1 MSWRRFSTTD
11 TSRRGRRHDSRFKT
25 LARRGKKTRA
35 PEAETLM
42 AQDDLKALQRD
53 LENLKAFR
61 SVLLEIARQADTRIA
76 ARAIGTYMRLG
87 PKTDEKNRGSTLR
100 IQSGRLPRAVRGGI
114 DRESSTQVSFD
125 GSSLSYRRVI
135 DVPYAAIHEFGGTIT
150 VRITD
155 KMRRFF
161 WAKFR
166 ETRDEK
172 YKWMA
177 LARRQTFTIR
187 IPRFGGRAP
196 SSGQEAAGGDSR
208 PHEAD

>member
-1 MSWRRFSTTD
+1 M
-11 TSRRGRRHDSRFKT
+11 
-25 LARRGKKTRA
+25 
-35 PEAETLM
+35 P
-42 AQDDLKALQRD
+42 QDDLRALQRD
-53 LENLKAFR
+53 LENLKAFQV
-61 SVLLEIARQADTRIA
+61 VLLEIARQADTRIA

-87 PKTDEKNRGSTLR
+87 PRTDEKNRGSLLR
-100 IQSGRLPRAVRGGI
+100 IQSGRLAQAVRGGL
-114 DRESSTQVSFD
+114 DRESSVEVRFD
-125 GSSLSYRRVI
+125 GSSLTYRRVI
-135 DVPYAAIHEFGGTIT
+135 NVAHAAIHEFGGTIT

-187 IPRFGGRAP
+187 IPARPYIGPAAE
-196 SSGQEAAGGDSR
+196 QETPFIVGLAEDLMGDFVKTTLK
-208 PHEAD
+208 A

>member
-1 MSWRRFSTTD
+1 
-11 TSRRGRRHDSRFKT
+11 
-25 LARRGKKTRA
+25 
-35 PEAETLM
+35 M

-100 IQSGRLPRAVRGGI
+100 IQSGRLSKAVAGGI
-114 DRESSTQVSFD
+114 DRESTVEVRFD

-161 WAKFR
+161 WFR
-166 ETRDEK
+166 FKQTRDEK

-187 IPRFGGRAP
+187 IPARPYIAP
-196 SSGQEAAGGDSR
+196 AVEQETPFIVGLAENLMGEFVEKTLKA
-208 PHEAD
+208 

>member
-1 MSWRRFSTTD
+1 
-11 TSRRGRRHDSRFKT
+11 
-25 LARRGKKTRA
+25 
-35 PEAETLM
+35 M
-42 AQDDLKALQRD
+42 AQGDLKALRRD

-61 SVLLEIARQADTRIA
+61 VVLLEIARQADTRIA

-87 PKTDEKNRGSTLR
+87 PKTDEKNRGSLLR
-100 IQSGRLPRAVRGGI
+100 VQSGRLARAVRGGI
-114 DRESSTQVSFD
+114 DRESNVEVRFD
-125 GSSLSYRRVI
+125 GSSLTYRRVI

-155 KMRRFF
+155 RMRRFF

-187 IPRFGGRAP
+187 IPARPYIAP
-196 SSGQEAAGGDSR
+196 AAEQETPFIVGLAEDLMGDFVKTTLK
-208 PHEAD
+208 A

>member
-1 MSWRRFSTTD
+1 M
-11 TSRRGRRHDSRFKT
+11 
-25 LARRGKKTRA
+25 
-35 PEAETLM
+35 P
-42 AQDDLKALQRD
+42 QDDLKALQRD
-53 LENLKAFR
+53 LDNLKAFR

-87 PKTDEKNRGSTLR
+87 PKTDEKNRGDKLR
-100 IQSGRLPRAVRGGI
+100 IQSGELAGAVRGGL
-114 DRESSTQVSFD
+114 DRSSALTVDFD
-125 GSSLSYRRVI
+125 GSTLIYRRVI
-135 DVPYAAIHEFGGTIT
+135 NVAHAAIHEFGGTIT

-161 WAKFR
+161 WARFR

-187 IPRFGGRAP
+187 IPARPYIAP
-196 SSGQEAAGGDSR
+196 AVEQETPFIVGLAEDLMGEFVAKTLK
-208 PHEAD
+208 A

>member
-1 MSWRRFSTTD
+1 V
-11 TSRRGRRHDSRFKT
+11 
-25 LARRGKKTRA
+25 
-35 PEAETLM
+35 
-42 AQDDLKALQRD
+42 AQDDLQALQRD

-61 SVLLEIARQADTRIA
+61 AVLLEIARQADTRIA

-87 PKTDEKNRGSTLR
+87 PKRDEKNRGDTLR
-100 IQSGRLPRAVRGGI
+100 VQSGRLARAVKGGI
-114 DRESSTQVSFD
+114 DRESNVRVEFD
-125 GSSLSYRRVI
+125 GKVLDYQRTI

-161 WAKFR
+161 WFKFR

-177 LARRQTFTIR
+177 LTRKQTFTIR
-187 IPRFGGRAP
+187 IPARPYISRQRPTRMVNAL
-196 SSGQEAAGGDSR
+196 SAKLMGDFV
-208 PHEAD
+208 EKTLKA